1 MDAKEKA
8 KELFSKYMPDL
19 INELGVNDDTYELNR
34 KFALIAVDEIII
46 ELSDYYD
53 KYDCTYT
60 LSKIEYWQEVK
71 QELEKL

>member
-1 MDAKEKA
+1 MSPEEKA

-34 KFALIAVDEIII
+34 KFALIAVDEILLQNNVWIKQI
-46 ELSDYYD
+46 G
-53 KYDCTYT
+53 KGTNN
-60 LSKIEYWQEVK
+60 YWNEVK